1 MFHEIDEIPAVTAQL
16 LENEAKAIKQAAASL
31 RKLKP
36 SFITT
41 VGRGSSDHA
50 ASYFKYV
57 LELTLGLPVASIG
70 PSITSIYKKKLHLD
84 KSVCIAISQSG
95 ESKDIVELVKST
107 AQQSAVSIAITNNP
121 TSSLANACAH
131 VIDIQAGNELSV
143 PATKTF
149 VTSVVA
155 GLALIA
161 YWKED
166 YALLRAIKELPE
178 SFEQA
183 KSFDWPEL
191 REVLSN
197 RNSLLVLGRGP
208 SYAIAKEAALKFK
221 ETCQIHGEA
230 YSAAEVMHG
239 PVSII
244 EKNYPILAFAAED
257 KSEKSI
263 ISVVEGLALQGAK
276 TFITSSKAKNA
287 QSLRFARTSHPLTAS
302 ISLIVS
308 FYAFVNKLALE
319 RGLNPDL
326 PRNLKKVTHTL

>member
-149 VTSVVA
+149 VTEGYDDIVSIA
-155 GLALIA
+155 PLASDLEKIQ
-161 YWKED
+161 
-166 YALLRAIKELPE
+166 P
-178 SFEQA
+178 FE
-183 KSFDWPEL
+183 FLDIDEP
-191 REVLSN
+191 
-197 RNSLLVLGRGP
+197 
-208 SYAIAKEAALKFK
+208 
-221 ETCQIHGEA
+221 
-230 YSAAEVMHG
+230 MHG
-239 PVSII
+239 DQYFIVAKQVNGGVAWSSPVWVGG
-244 EKNYPILAFAAED
+244 Y
-257 KSEKSI
+257 
-263 ISVVEGLALQGAK
+263 
-276 TFITSSKAKNA
+276 
-287 QSLRFARTSHPLTAS
+287 AS
-302 ISLIVS
+302 Q
-308 FYAFVNKLALE
+308 
-319 RGLNPDL
+319 
-326 PRNLKKVTHTL
+326 